1 MRHLRILD
9 TNRLIAHWQ
18 RSRKGPLSSYSR
30 EDASR
35 WAEALIKL
43 DSTAAVLT
51 PVVLEFPCGARD
63 AHELDLYRAFLARFD
78 VVDRGL
84 ISQQDW
90 QRAEQFAAWVPRDSK
105 PRDFAD
111 CLIAAIARRMGYEV
125 FTSDLDLS
133 RWHRDR

>member
-51 PVVLEFPCGARD
+51 PVVLEF
-63 AHELDLYRAFLARFD
+63 LLA
-78 VVDRGL
+78 
-84 ISQQDW
+84 I
-90 QRAEQFAAWVPRDSK
+90 E
-105 PRDFAD
+105 
-111 CLIAAIARRMGYEV
+111 Y
-125 FTSDLDLS
+125 LS
-133 RWHRDR
+133 RFENYYPGKEVPHAAAY